1 MGYIIYL
8 IGYEEFKINNV
19 FKGFERVSGQNLIS
33 IILLRNKIYWANIIC
48 I

>member
-8 IGYEEFKINNV
+8 IGYEKFKVNNV

-33 IILLRNKIYWANIIC
+33 IILLEIKYIE
-48 I
+48 